1 MGVGGDFPK
10 GLTEIASQSAA
21 GSNLARRSVLIG
33 LGVAVSSLFIGAPV
47 ENLVRNS
54 ASALGAGS
62 LTSFLPGGGFRY
74 YTVTGGYPL
83 IDMAS
88 YRLKVSGL
96 VDTVN
101 SYGFD
106 ELSRLN
112 QVELID
118 DFQCVTGWVVKGVR
132 WKGVALADLIEMA
145 HPSKGAKAVNFY
157 SADNVYS
164 ESLSLAQVKK
174 LGVLVAISMDNKLLS
189 QAHGGP
195 VRLFVPKMF
204 GYKSIKW
211 LNEIRVS
218 SSQVVGY
225 WEQNGYPQDAYI
237 ANYQGL

>member
-10 GLTEIASQSAA
+10 ELTELAPQSEP

-33 LGVAVSSLFIGAPV
+33 LAVAASSLFIGAPI
-47 ENLVRNS
+47 ENLITNS

-83 IDMAS
+83 IDKAS

-106 ELSRLN
+106 ELSKLN

-145 HPSKGAKAVNFY
+145 HPSKGAQAVNFY

-164 ESLSLAQVKK
+164 ESLSLSQVKQ
-174 LGVLVAISMDNKLLS
+174 LGVLVAISMDNKPLS

-211 LNEIRVS
+211 LNEIKVS

>member
-1 MGVGGDFPK
+1 MGVSGDIPK
-10 GLTEIASQSAA
+10 GLSEMAPKSAV

-47 ENLVRNS
+47 ENLISNG
-54 ASALGAGS
+54 ASAIGAGS

-83 IDMAS
+83 IDIAS
-88 YRLKVSGL
+88 YRLKISGL

-106 ELSRLN
+106 ELSKLN

-118 DFQCVTGWVVKGVR
+118 NFQCVTGWVVKGVR
-132 WKGVALADLIEMA
+132 WKGVPLADLIEMA
-145 HPSKGAKAVNFY
+145 RPSKDAKAVNFY

-164 ESLSLAQVKK
+164 ESLSLAQVKR
-174 LGVLVAISMDNKLLS
+174 LGVLVATSMDSKPLS

-211 LNEIRVS
+211 LNEIEVS
-218 SSQVVGY
+218 SSQVIGY

>member
-1 MGVGGDFPK
+1 MGVGGDFKSDPPEFS
-10 GLTEIASQSAA
+10 TDASE

-33 LGVAVSSLFIGAPV
+33 LGVAVSSLFVGAPV
-47 ENLVRNS
+47 ENLIRNS
-54 ASALGAGS
+54 TSLIGGGS

-83 IDMAS
+83 VDPSS
-88 YRLKVSGL
+88 YRLRITGL
-96 VDTVN
+96 VDTAH
-101 SYGFD
+101 SYGLD
-106 ELSRLN
+106 ELARLN

-118 DFQCVTGWVVKGVR
+118 DFQCVTGWVVNGVR
-132 WKGVALADLIEMA
+132 WRGVPLADLIERS
-145 HPSKGAKAVNFY
+145 HPLAGAQAVNFY

-164 ESLSLAQVKK
+164 ESLTLSQVRK
-174 LGVLVAISMDNKLLS
+174 LGVLVATYLDDKPLS

-211 LNEIRVS
+211 LNEIKVS
-218 SSQVVGY
+218 SSALVGY

-237 ANYQGL
+237 SNYQGL